1 MVIKLTSYI
10 SLILKEL
17 RKLNS
22 RLDAVLEHI
31 GRISEN
37 KIEIDNLDEE
47 TKKLLALPDNL
58 RKTYL
63 ILEKRMP
70 LTAEDISLST
80 GRARAC
86 ESSYLNQLITLGYL
100 LKKKEGH
107 KTSFCKRRI

>member
-63 ILEKRMP
+63 VILEKRMP
-70 LTAEDISLST
+70 INS
-80 GRARAC
+80 
-86 ESSYLNQLITLGYL
+86 
-100 LKKKEGH
+100 
-107 KTSFCKRRI
+107 RRYFFIYR